1 MICTRS
7 HLVCCEGC
15 MFFLLVLAPGTFRR
29 ESSTSLLGTQPLC
42 PRRPSSAKERRHS
55 LGAMSRNEQRPPASL
70 RPPHGERNQPH
81 LWLLGNSSAWGQL
94 ASPLTGG
101 SGRVIC
107 EGKSEKGVLGG
118 LTIFWSVCVCVC
130 AHALAWTRAHM
141 FGGRVSGCL
150 KHSSQQPLLS
160 PQTNKTLLADPVLL
174 PRLLASCTPPCTPTP
189 CRPLAV
195 RPEEAREAVWWDSE
209 CHVVTVVEDGC
220 ILEDSVGSME
230 DAPSG

>member
-55 LGAMSRNEQRPPASL
+55 PGAMSRNEQRPPASL

-118 LTIFWSVCVCVC
+118 LTIFWSVCVCVRAC
-130 AHALAWTRAHM
+130 TRMDACTYVWGQGERMSETQFSAASTKPADKRDSIGRPRSAPSTPGLLHTTLHTDALSSSSSEAGRGE
-141 FGGRVSGCL
+141 GGRVVGQRVPRRDSRRRRLYFRGFSG
-150 KHSSQQPLLS
+150 
-160 PQTNKTLLADPVLL
+160 V
-174 PRLLASCTPPCTPTP
+174 
-189 CRPLAV
+189 
-195 RPEEAREAVWWDSE
+195 
-209 CHVVTVVEDGC
+209 DGRC
-220 ILEDSVGSME
+220 S
-230 DAPSG
+230 

>member
-55 LGAMSRNEQRPPASL
+55 PGAMSRNEQRPPASL

-118 LTIFWSVCVCVC
+118 LTIFWSVCVCARACTRMDACTYVWGQGERMSETQFS
-130 AHALAWTRAHM
+130 AASTKPADKQDSIGRPRSAPSTPGLLHTTLHTDALSSSSSEAGRGE
-141 FGGRVSGCL
+141 GGRVVGQRVPRRDSRRRRLYFRGFSG
-150 KHSSQQPLLS
+150 
-160 PQTNKTLLADPVLL
+160 V
-174 PRLLASCTPPCTPTP
+174 
-189 CRPLAV
+189 
-195 RPEEAREAVWWDSE
+195 
-209 CHVVTVVEDGC
+209 DGRC
-220 ILEDSVGSME
+220 S
-230 DAPSG
+230 